1 LSPEAAPENAPIPRA
16 SGSGSLKFNRYGGK
30 CMSYSLRNIFI
41 ALCVLFLS
49 SYQAQAQEQDD
60 KFRKVTAPEVKEM
73 IQNKKVVI
81 INTLSSLEHELQHIP
96 GSINI
101 PINQIETSS
110 LLPADLS
117 TTLIFYCMAT
127 L

>member
-1 LSPEAAPENAPIPRA
+1 
-16 SGSGSLKFNRYGGK
+16 
-30 CMSYSLRNIFI
+30 MSYSLRNIFI

-49 SYQAQAQEQDD
+49 SYQAQAQDHDD

-73 IQNKKVVI
+73 LQDKKVVI
-81 INTLSSLEHELQHIP
+81 INTLSRLEYELQHIP

-101 PINQIETSS
+101 PINDIETSN

-117 TTLIFYCMAT
+117 TPLIFYCMGT

>member
-1 LSPEAAPENAPIPRA
+1 
-16 SGSGSLKFNRYGGK
+16 
-30 CMSYSLRNIFI
+30 MSYSLRNIFI

-73 IQNKKVVI
+73 IQNKNVVI

-101 PINQIETSS
+101 PISEIETSR
-110 LLPADLS
+110 LLPADLA
-117 TTLIFYCMAT
+117 TPLIFYCMAT